1 LDTLLQSLQPEKYP
15 ERLPQLLEWC
25 SSDSAPKILEYLLT
39 LLPDL
44 SNLADS
50 GSSIL
55 EHNFWRLGW
64 AAEPNQLF
72 GTRETRKIDAII
84 DSIEILV
91 KHGAKWKPEAESVSS
106 GRRNFRHLEP
116 SRILRVFTILNE

>member
-1 LDTLLQSLQPEKYP
+1 
-15 ERLPQLLEWC
+15 
-25 SSDSAPKILEYLLT
+25 
-39 LLPDL
+39 LPDL
-44 SNLADS
+44 SNLADF

-72 GTRETRKIDAII
+72 GTRETRKIYAII

-91 KHGAKWKPEAESVSS
+91 KHGAKWKPEAESVSFRDEETF
-106 GRRNFRHLEP
+106 GTWNRREFFGS
-116 SRILRVFTILNE
+116 SRF